1 MVGTDEQARRAFV
14 CGADGLIAQGCE
26 AGGHLAGDTPALTF
40 LPRALEMARGRPVL
54 LAGGIAAADDTR
66 AALAAGAAG
75 GGGPDAAEWQRRMH
89 AITGVGL
96 PFLTATLDGRVAGYA
111 YCAPWKTRPAYRRTV
126 EDSIYVAPD
135 AVGHGVGGLLLDAL
149 LPDCTRAGVRE
160 VIAVVVD
167 ADGAASLALHRNRGF
182 VDAGRLTAVGFK
194 HGRWL
199 DTVLLQRSLF
209 A

>member
-1 MVGTDEQARRAFV
+1 MECVVRQADISIRRTIPDDLDAIGTIYAHHVETGVATF
-14 CGADGLIAQGCE
+14 E
-26 AGGHLAGDTPALTF
+26 LT
-40 LPRALEMARGRPVL
+40 A
-54 LAGGIAAADDTR
+54 
-66 AALAAGAAG
+66 
-75 GGGPDAAEWQRRMH
+75 PDAAEWQRRMH

-135 AVGHGVGGLLLDAL
+135 AVGCGVGGLLLDAL
-149 LPDCTRAGVRE
+149 LLDCSRAGVRE

-199 DTVLLQRSLF
+199 DTVLLQRSLS